1 MEAREITLAVKGKF
15 WVTVTTEVTR
25 ETTLHHAVVTED
37 GRKKTNLFA
46 LEVGEINCCNLLFF
60 MITKIFMI
68 FLVSK
73 AMLSKLI
80 EMKSGIKIYK
90 EYKYQFLVKQK

>member
-1 MEAREITLAVKGKF
+1 
-15 WVTVTTEVTR
+15 
-25 ETTLHHAVVTED
+25 
-37 GRKKTNLFA
+37 
-46 LEVGEINCCNLLFF
+46 